1 MVGYYIG
8 TLQDAE
14 CLVKVCSQFTE
25 DIDVIYQSQIV
36 DAKSF
41 LGVASLLGHWVS
53 LNIITDDE
61 NTKVIFKSKFMNN

>member
-14 CLVKVCSQFTE
+14 RLVKVCSQFTE
-25 DIDVIYQSQIV
+25 DIDIIYQSQIV

-41 LGVASLLGHWVS
+41 LGVASLLGYWVA
-53 LNIITDDE
+53 LNIITDNE
-61 NTKVIFKSKFMNN
+61 NTKAIFKSKIMNN

>member
-14 CLVKVCSQFTE
+14 CLVRVCSQFSE

-41 LGVASLLGHWVS
+41 
-53 LNIITDDE
+53 
-61 NTKVIFKSKFMNN
+61 